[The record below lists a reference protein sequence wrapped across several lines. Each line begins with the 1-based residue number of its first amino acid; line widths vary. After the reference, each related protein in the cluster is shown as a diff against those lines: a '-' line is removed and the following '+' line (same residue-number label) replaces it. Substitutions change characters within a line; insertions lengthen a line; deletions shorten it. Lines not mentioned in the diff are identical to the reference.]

1 MKLKQILVYFLVVA
15 LAVLSYSCMEDDM
28 YLGGGDMQVKI
39 SAKIKGFEED
49 DSRAVFDESDSK
61 YKSISKYCFLYFEGT
76 GNDAPLL
83 FSADITPTN
92 NSVNET
98 YQIKAPLSG
107 ENRAIL
113 LGNVAL
119 ADLGD
124 ISNLTLGELNEKTFE
139 IDKTFNNPQSTD
151 AFTWSGYSDVVKD
164 TKTITFSLNP
174 NVAKVNVQFVNNDA
188 NLNLLNFRL
197 IHVRNKVR
205 YTQAAQ
211 VELGVDEPVGGRTY
225 VDYDK
230 ENISLSKNADGS
242 YSWYVPHNQPVE
254 VEGNEYSRK
263 SGLVPTGSTYVE
275 VDVVN
280 SNNNICS
287 ACRIYPGDLSIKKTF
302 DIKAGHVYN
311 IKVTITNGIVKGEI
325 GAKESAANTEARVLL
340 PSDNNCYMIHPKVQI
355 LDGVPA
361 VYELP
366 IYERINEYWGTNWGY
381 DGVGNVS
388 ANVIGDNTEW
398 EAEVIWQDIKGNQL
412 LYFCDE
418 DRSNKRDTYSGKGLN
433 SLYFTLNEEFI
444 NEWLPKRGTGD
455 DQSDIYG
462 SILVGVKKK
471 GETKYLWSWHLWV
484 TDYYPYEMPAY
495 SGGTLEYGAE
505 NVTDFQGYYHRNEQE
520 ADHKLKYW
528 GNVHHYG
535 HDDNYD
541 NDYMG
546 DSWKWSSHTSDNVW
560 DGNGIYSK
568 KWIMDRNLGS
578 QSATNLG
585 GKYPFEA
592 FGTYYQY
599 GRKDPI
605 PVQATTINSYIYSAL
620 DSYFILRDPVKFYGD
635 YALYNIKGQK
645 LANSKFAIEKGPVTM
660 NEGVQ
665 NPTTIYTYT
674 SGISSSWTTFNG
686 GTNWFTPQPNMG
698 TGKKTIF
705 DPCPPGYCI
714 PTFDAFDFMNSNIWS
729 HRTEAE
735 TSPPLIALRPVG
747 ATAGGDNNNVPYR
760 TMCVLQTKNS
770 SGTLEVAFPCQGNI
784 NPEYGLLEVPAY
796 FAGDNADAR
805 GYYWVLDRKADD
817 TSYGLVYIGD
827 KLMQRSAPG
836 IYQGQALGIGN
847 GHRGVGGSLGND
859 HWPRPNSQKFLID
872 GVNYDDRT
880 NKNGYVCWV
889 YSYAGYRENFS
900 ASRGHNIRCVQEPD

>member
-151 AFTWSGYSDVVKD
+151 AFTWSGYFDVVKD

-205 YTQAAQ
+205 FTQAAQ

-254 VEGNEYSRK
+254 VDGNEYSRK
-263 SGLVPTGSTYVE
+263 SGIVPTGSTYVE

-311 IKVTITNGIVKGEI
+311 IKVTITNGIVTGEI
-325 GAKESAANTEARVLL
+325 GAKKSAANTEARVLL

-433 SLYFTLNEEFI
+433 SLYFTLDEDFVNECI
-444 NEWLPKRGTGD
+444 RLRGVIGDVTYNEYN
-455 DQSDIYG
+455 DIYG

-484 TDYYPYEMPAY
+484 TDYYPYELPPF
-495 SGGTLEYGAE
+495 TDRLEYNGLDD
-505 NVTDFQGYYHRNEQE
+505 NYNGVIKTDFQGAFHYHGSGG
-520 ADHKLKYW
+520 LTYW

-535 HDDNYD
+535 QLGSTSN
-541 NDYMG
+541 G
-546 DSWKWSSHTSDNVW
+546 STGWKWSSHTSDNVW
-560 DGNGIYSK
+560 DGNGIYAK

-578 QSATNLG
+578 QAPSNG
-585 GKYPFEA
+585 DIIKGRDPVEA
-592 FGTYYQY
+592 FGMFYQY
-599 GRKDPI
+599 GRKDPL
-605 PVQATTINSYIYSAL
+605 PHSGLTLETASSKYSSFFTNYKL
-620 DSYFILRDPVKFYGD
+620 CD
-635 YALYNIKGQK
+635 IKGQE
-645 LANSKFAIEKGPVTM
+645 LANGKFKIETGPVTM

-665 NPTTIYTYT
+665 NPTTIYNYN
-674 SGISSSWTTFNG
+674 SGISFSWTTFNG
-686 GTNWFTPQPNMG
+686 GTNWYTPQKNMG

-714 PTFDAFDFMNSNIWS
+714 PTFDAFDFLNGNIWK
-729 HRTEAE
+729 TEV
-735 TSPPLIALRPVG
+735 PPLIAYRPRN
-747 ATAGGDNNNVPYR
+747 TAANNYNGLNVDPIR
-760 TMCVLQTKNS
+760 SFCVSQTSDDGN
-770 SGTLEVAFPCQGNI
+770 GLEFVLPCQGYI
-784 NPEYGLLEVPAY
+784 SPSYSTWIVPLGY
-796 FAGDNADAR
+796 DQKDTR
-805 GYYWVLDRKADD
+805 GYYWVLDRGVDPD
-817 TSYGLVYIGD
+817 WNSDWELF
-827 KLMQRSAPG
+827 SAPSVD
-836 IYQGQALGIGN
+836 QGQALGVGEGN
-847 GHRGVGGSLGND
+847 RATSAFGND
-859 HWPRPNSQKFLID
+859 SDANGENEEIT
-872 GVNYDDRT
+872 RT
-880 NKNGYVCWV
+880 GHV
-889 YSYAGYRENFS
+889 YYMYRYAGYRENFS

>member
-124 ISNLTLGELNEKTFE
+124 ISNLTLGGLNEKTLE

-205 YTQAAQ
+205 FTQAAQ
-211 VELGVDEPVGGRTY
+211 VELGVDEPEGGRTY
-225 VDYDK
+225 VDYEK

-242 YSWYVPHNQPVE
+242 YYWYVPHNQPVE
-254 VEGNEYSRK
+254 VEGNNYSRK
-263 SGLVPTGSTYVE
+263 EGLVPTGSTYVE
-275 VDVVN
+275 VEVVN

-287 ACRIYPGDLSIKKTF
+287 ACRIYPGDLGDSKTF

-311 IKVTITNGIVKGEI
+311 IAVTITDGIVKGNI
-325 GAKESAANTEARVLL
+325 KDRASAANTKLKRMVL
-340 PSDNNCYMIHPKVQI
+340 PSDNNCYMIHPQVPRF
-355 LDGVPA
+355 DGNPNPA

-388 ANVIGDNTEW
+388 ANVIDENTEW

-444 NEWLPKRGTGD
+444 NEWLPKRGTEENQVK

-471 GETKYLWSWHLWV
+471 GETKYLWSWHLWI

-495 SGGTLEYGAE
+495 SGGTFEYGAK
-505 NVTDFQGYYHRNEQE
+505 NVTDFQGYYHRNGEDSNAPYQLE
-520 ADHKLKYW
+520 YW

-535 HDDNYD
+535 HDDSRSTK
-541 NDYMG
+541 YMAEG
-546 DSWKWSSHTSDNVW
+546 WLWSSHTSKNVW
-560 DGNGIYSK
+560 DSGIYAD

-578 QSATNLG
+578 QAPSNLG
-585 GKYPFEA
+585 VKRPFEA

-605 PVQATTINSYIYSAL
+605 PVQATTINANRYSDL
-620 DSYFILRDPVKFYGD
+620 DSDFILNDPEKFYGD
-635 YALYNIKGQK
+635 YALYNIKGQE
-645 LANSKFAIEKGPVTM
+645 LANSKFAIVKGPVTM

-665 NPTTIYTYT
+665 NPTTIYTYDSGT
-674 SGISSSWTTFNG
+674 SFSWTTFNG

-714 PTFDAFDFMNSNIWS
+714 PTFDAFDFLNSNIWVD
-729 HRTEAE
+729 EKKYGINY
-735 TSPPLIALRPVG
+735 SPPLIAFRPVG
-747 ATAGGDNNNVPYR
+747 QTEGGDINNVPYR
-760 TMCVLQTKNS
+760 TMCAFQTTNS
-770 SGTLEVAFPCQGNI
+770 SGTLEAVFPCQGNI

-796 FAGDNADAR
+796 YGGNGADAR
-805 GYYWVLDRKADD
+805 GYYWVLDRNIDVVK
-817 TSYGLVYIGD
+817 
-827 KLMQRSAPG
+827 PG
-836 IYQGQALGIGN
+836 YETDYLKNEVPSIYQGQALGIGN
-847 GHRGVGGSLGND
+847 GHRGVGGTLGHD
-859 HWPRPNSQKFLID
+859 HWPKESSSLVHTR
-872 GVNYDDRT
+872 
-880 NKNGYVCWV
+880 NGYKCYV
-889 YSYAGYRENFS
+889 YCYAGYRENFS
-900 ASRGHNIRCVQEPD
+900 ASRGHNIRCIQEPD

>member
-15 LAVLSYSCMEDDM
+15 LAVLSYSCKEDDM

-92 NSVNET
+92 NTVNET

-205 YTQAAQ
+205 FTQAAQ

-311 IKVTITNGIVKGEI
+311 IKVTITDGIVTGEI
-325 GAKESAANTEARVLL
+325 GAKKSAANTEARVLL

-366 IYERINEYWGTNWGY
+366 IYKRINEYWGTDWGY
-381 DGVGNVS
+381 DGVGDKN
-388 ANVIGDNTEW
+388 NVINDNTEW

-433 SLYFTLNEEFI
+433 SLYFTLDEDFVNECI
-444 NEWLPKRGTGD
+444 NDRDSYTD
-455 DQSDIYG
+455 RTDIYG
-462 SILVGVKKK
+462 NILVGVKKK

-484 TDYYPYEMPAY
+484 TDYYPYELAPYVSGAKMEYPESEVDFQSYYFYNGFGY
-495 SGGTLEYGAE
+495 SLAQGGTM
-505 NVTDFQGYYHRNEQE
+505 
-520 ADHKLKYW
+520 
-528 GNVHHYG
+528 HHYG
-535 HDDNYD
+535 HDDNIST
-541 NDYMG
+541 DYSG
-546 DSWKWSSHTSDNVW
+546 SGWKWSSHTSDNVW
-560 DGNGIYSK
+560 DGSGIYAK

-578 QSATNLG
+578 QAPSNG
-585 GKYPFEA
+585 DIKEPFEA

-605 PVQATTINSYIYSAL
+605 PFQATSLNFTNKHETSYRTEYNN
-620 DSYFILRDPVKFYGD
+620 YFYGYNESNNYVLYD
-635 YALYNIKGQK
+635 IYGNALS
-645 LANSKFAIEKGPVTM
+645 NSKFAIVDKAATM

-665 NPTTIYTYT
+665 NPTTIYSYASALTP
-674 SGISSSWTTFNG
+674 SWSTFTG
-686 GTNWFTPQPNMG
+686 GTNWFTPQKNMG

-714 PTFDAFDFMNSNIWS
+714 PTFDAFDFLNSNIWINEKING
-729 HRTEAE
+729 TNY
-735 TSPPLIALRPVG
+735 SPPLIAFRPTTGNTDG
-747 ATAGGDNNNVPYR
+747 AKTVLKR
-760 TMCVLQTKNS
+760 SMCVFRTRNS
-770 SGTLEVAFPCQGNI
+770 AGTLEVVFPCQGNI
-784 NPEYGLLEVPAY
+784 NPDNGLLEAPDSQLSTYPHYDAEGNKY
-796 FAGDNADAR
+796 ATDAR
-805 GYYWVLDRKADD
+805 GYYWVLDRGVDPD
-817 TSYGLVYIGD
+817 WNSDWELFN
-827 KLMQRSAPG
+827 APSV
-836 IYQGQALGIGN
+836 YQGQAIGMGN
-847 GHRGVGGSLGND
+847 GYRAVSNELKHD
-859 HWPRPNSQKFLID
+859 HWPKTSEE
-872 GVNYDDRT
+872 
-880 NKNGYVCWV
+880 KNERRGFIYWV
-889 YSYAGYRENFS
+889 YGYAGYRDNFS